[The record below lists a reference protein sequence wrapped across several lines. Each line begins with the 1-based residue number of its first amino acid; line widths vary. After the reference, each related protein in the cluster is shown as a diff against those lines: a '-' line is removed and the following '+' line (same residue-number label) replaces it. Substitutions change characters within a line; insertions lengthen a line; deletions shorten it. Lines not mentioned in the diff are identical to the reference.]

1 MWAQNCK
8 SRSCHWAGFSYHA
21 GDSRTSSFLIGRGG
35 GVWIKSISF
44 TPSWVAPVN
53 DISRTDKFEIFHG
66 NMLTS
71 NAPHQYGSTMQQTRN
86 KRRNMAQ
93 LMDNGTVRLIR
104 NMMLYIRSW
113 PSIHQYPSDPIYLGC
128 LHLHSLQPQV
138 RQIVYIVY

>member
-1 MWAQNCK
+1 VGTELQK
-8 SRSCHWAGFSYHA
+8 QKPPLSRFSYHA

-35 GVWIKSISF
+35 GV
-44 TPSWVAPVN
+44 APVN
-53 DISRTDKFEIFHG
+53 DILRTDKFEIFHG
-66 NMLTS
+66 QNILT
-71 NAPHQYGSTMQQTRN
+71 AKTPHQYGSTMQQTRN

-138 RQIVYIVY
+138 RQIVYQVPTDLDNWI